1 MPGSLPIC
9 LFLGMNFLEVSGVSK
24 KAGKTFEL
32 QELSFQQPRFRKL
45 AIAGETGSG
54 KSTLLKLI
62 AGWVSSDTGEIRF
75 EGVRLKKIPD
85 EKLIPGHPGIAY
97 LSQHFEL
104 ANFLTV
110 AQVLSYANELSDEEA
125 DNVYRICR
133 IDHLLE
139 RRTDQLSGGEKQR
152 IALARLLVNAP
163 RLLLLDEPFSN
174 LDMIHKNILK
184 TVIHD
189 VGAQLGITGILV
201 SHDPQDT
208 LSWADEIIVLRAG
221 SIVQKGSP
229 STIYHQPADVYA
241 AGLFGKYNLVPA
253 GFPLPGIPGA
263 SEAATTTQYMIRP
276 EHLQTGDSGLKAF
289 VKTVRFFGSYE
300 ELEVAVSDV
309 MLLVRCNTGAAKEGE
324 HIHLSVLPEHIWPL

>member
-1 MPGSLPIC
+1 
-9 LFLGMNFLEVSGVSK
+9 MNFLEVSGVSK

-32 QELSFQQPRFRKL
+32 EPLSFDLPRFRKL

-54 KSTLLKLI
+54 KSTLLKMI
-62 AGWVSSDTGEIRF
+62 AGWISSDTGEIRF
-75 EGVRLKKIPD
+75 EGTRLKKIPD

-110 AQVLSYANELSDEEA
+110 EQVLSYANELSEA
-125 DNVYRICR
+125 EAATVYEICR

-174 LDMIHKNILK
+174 LDMIHKNLLK
-184 TVIHD
+184 TVLHD
-189 VGAQLGITGILV
+189 VGEQLGITGILV

-208 LSWADEIIVLRAG
+208 LSWADELIVLRAG
-221 SIVQKGSP
+221 AIVQQGTP
-229 STIYHQPADVYA
+229 QQLFHQPADTYV
-241 AGLFGKYNLVPA
+241 AGLFGKYNLLPVHTA
-253 GFPLPGIPGA
+253 LPGLPPA
-263 SEAATTTQYMIRP
+263 QETKTHYMIRP
-276 EHLQTGDSGLKAF
+276 VHLKITGDGWPAI
-289 VKTVRFFGSYE
+289 VQQVRFFGNYE
-300 ELEVAVSDV
+300 ELDITTGDLQ
-309 MLLVRCNTGAAKEGE
+309 LLVHCDTGTARKGDT
-324 HIHLSVLPEHIWPL
+324 IRLSASPNNIWQL